1 MWQLNFLKRTAD
13 TKEWVIWF
21 RTAPQMESQVGVPD
35 FKGVRIWVI
44 FLSQRVFSPLTLALT
59 LALIPLVTIPLA
71 LALIPLVTI
80 PLALALIP
88 LLTIPLALALALI
101 PLVLSRQSAQVSP
114 LQAFSP

>member
-59 LALIPLVTIPLA
+59 LAL
-71 LALIPLVTI
+71 ALIPLVTI

-88 LLTIPLALALALI
+88 L
-101 PLVLSRQSAQVSP
+101 VLMQQVPQVSP
-114 LQAFSP
+114 LQAFSPWPWLLDSSE